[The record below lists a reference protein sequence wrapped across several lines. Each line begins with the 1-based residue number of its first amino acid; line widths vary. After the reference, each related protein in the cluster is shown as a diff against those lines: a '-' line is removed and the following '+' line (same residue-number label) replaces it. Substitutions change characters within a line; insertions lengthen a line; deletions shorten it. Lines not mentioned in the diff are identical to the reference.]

1 MRVCWA
7 RCLGNCSPKMSG
19 EHRVSK
25 ALFDGRAIE
34 VHGFSWCKNA
44 PVRISVATATAKILC
59 KTHNSALSDLD
70 TTAGHAFRSLGEM
83 FRLSLVRSKDRSRR
97 WSTKHY
103 SVDGPKLERWFLKTL
118 VNLSLVHEYHAHR
131 IGRDSNEPG
140 TPSERLVKIA
150 FGLSGFDGA
159 AGLYAARHT
168 GQFINAEDAVRFAP
182 LIATSSSVIVAGLFL
197 FGGVGFV
204 L

>member
-159 AGLYAARHT
+159 AGLYAART
-168 GQFINAEDAVRFAP
+168 RVNSLTRRTQFALLRSSP
-182 LIATSSSVIVAGLFL
+182 LPVPSS
-197 FGGVGFV
+197 
-204 L
+204 